1 MAASKDDIPPVP
13 IPHSA
18 TIVPPIEPAPAAPTA
33 PEAPTAPTG
42 YGQPGYAP
50 SYAPQAAGPAQGLSI
65 ASMILGIAGLVLALV
80 GFGFLVSVAAVITG
94 HLGQK
99 RQLWAK
105 PFWLTGIIT
114 GYVGVAI
121 GLITG
126 LFLLFLFIGVI
137 GGAAYLGR

>member
-13 IPHSA
+13 IPPGA
-18 TIVPPIEPAPAAPTA
+18 TSVPPIEPAPAAPTA

-65 ASMILGIAGLVLALV
+65 ASMILGIAGLLLALV
-80 GFGFLVSVAAVITG
+80 GLGFLVSVAAVITG

-99 RQLWAK
+99 RQPWAK

-114 GYVGVAI
+114 GYVGLAI
-121 GLITG
+121 SVVTL
-126 LFLLFLFIGVI
+126 VI
-137 GGAAYLGR
+137 IIAFVIFAASATYDYYG

>member
-13 IPHSA
+13 IPPGA
-18 TIVPPIEPAPAAPTA
+18 TSVPPIEPAPAAPTA

-50 SYAPQAAGPAQGLSI
+50 SYAPRPAGPAQGLSI
-65 ASMILGIAGLVLALV
+65 TSMILGIAGLMLALV

-99 RQLWAK
+99 RQPWAK

-126 LFLLFLFIGVI
+126 LFFLFLFIGVL
-137 GGAAYLGR
+137 GGAAYLGS